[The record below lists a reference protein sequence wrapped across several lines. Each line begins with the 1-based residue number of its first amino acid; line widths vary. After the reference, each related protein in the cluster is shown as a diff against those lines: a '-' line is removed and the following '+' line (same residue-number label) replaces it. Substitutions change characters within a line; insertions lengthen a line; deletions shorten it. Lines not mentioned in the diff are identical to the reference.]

1 MFIDSKDGELS
12 YLVYGLVNEDKK
24 IIYIGQTTNKLKV
37 RVGQHLSTNQT
48 VSKYI
53 SNNLDIQLKTI
64 VLYHYK
70 RKHKNITKLLEKK
83 EDFYLKKYKKLG
95 YLLINKAKIK
105 KLNLI

>member
-48 VSKYI
+48 VSKYL

-64 VLYHYK
+64 ILYHYK
-70 RKHKNITKLLEKK
+70 RKYKNITKMLEKK